1 MSLVKKLALVA
12 SNAMILLLAL
22 APNAFAQAAEAAA
35 AAPAADAPID
45 STRYIA
51 AGIAITFAAA
61 GCGIGQGLAGKG
73 ALEGIARNPSAYS
86 KIFTPMI
93 LAFALI
99 ESLAIYAFI
108 IALMSI
114 L

>member
-1 MSLVKKLALVA
+1 MSLVKKVALIA
-12 SNAMILLLAL
+12 TNAMVIFLSLVPA
-22 APNAFAQAAEAAA
+22 AFA
-35 AAPAADAPID
+35 ADGGEEKNPV
-45 STRYIA
+45 RYIA

>member
-1 MSLVKKLALVA
+1 MSLVKKIAFA
-12 SNAMILLLAL
+12 ATNAMIFFICL
-22 APNAFAQAAEAAA
+22 APEAFAQAAEAAA
-35 AAPAADAPID
+35 EAPKDPV
-45 STRYIA
+45 RYIA
-51 AGIAITFAAA
+51 AGLAITFAAA
-61 GCGIGQGLAGKG
+61 GCGIGQGLAGRG

-108 IALMSI
+108 IALLSI
-114 L
+114 I